1 MTTMVSVRLPDWQL
15 RILDEAVGSGRYGSR
30 AEALRDLI
38 ERFAR
43 EQRDTDLA
51 ERFARAYAEP
61 PDEDEREL
69 HALEDEAAR
78 RLLAGTE

>member
-1 MTTMVSVRLPDWQL
+1 MKIV
-15 RILDEAVGSGRYGSR
+15 DEAVRSGRYTSR
-30 AEALRDLI
+30 AEALRNLV

-43 EQRDTDLA
+43 EERDRALA

-61 PDEDEREL
+61 PDDDEREL

-78 RLLAGTE
+78 RLLSGTE